1 MPPASTSKLQVEVV
15 DGVTVVLVNE
25 PVIVDDATLN
35 SVRDELYRLVE
46 TTKPKKLVLNLS
58 KVRKYST
65 EFLSNL
71 VGLNSRLKKIGGVLK
86 ISNMASDL
94 LVAVEIIR
102 LPRII
107 DFFDEE
113 QEAIDSF

>member
-1 MPPASTSKLQVEVV
+1 MPPAPSSKLQIEVI
-15 DGVTVVLVNE
+15 DGVTVVLINE

-35 SVRDELYRLVE
+35 AVRDELYKMVE
-46 TTKPKKLVLNLS
+46 TTKPKQLVLNLS
-58 KVRKYST
+58 KVRKFST

-71 VGLNSRLKKIGGVLK
+71 VGLNSRVKKVGGELK
-86 ISNMASDL
+86 ISNMAPDL